1 MLHCLNI
8 VNPKFEHPPLCFTW
22 NLRFRTGRCPSHKS
36 RERSYWDMSVE
47 ECVEQSVST
56 RMTQAHKQR
65 GWGAVG
71 SRMARLNRA
80 GCIEPVLCKRDQCLR
95 LFAFSSS
102 ASDDWSSFFNV
113 STSITSV
120 ACSTFSLNIP
130 TALPMSS
137 SERIF
142 MLIGTSSP
150 WE

>member
-1 MLHCLNI
+1 MKHLD
-8 VNPKFEHPPLCFTW
+8 
-22 NLRFRTGRCPSHKS
+22 

-56 RMTQAHKQR
+56 RMTQAGKQR

-80 GCIEPVLCKRDQCLR
+80 WHIEPVLCKRDQCLR

-137 SERIF
+137 NERIF
-142 MLIGTSSP
+142 MLIGTSSS